1 MDSPKRAGSPSSSSD
16 SKRIKLTVPPSQQ
29 SQGASPVDPENAPGK
44 RSELD
49 PIQGGDIVNIP
60 NEPDGGVDS
69 GETSTG
75 EVRVLKE
82 GEGDDDAAD
91 VSMGEAADEEVE
103 SGDEGD
109 DEDPAQLEA
118 TRLKL
123 EEQARKYLAAQTHDV
138 IIPSYSAWFDMST
151 IHPVER
157 RALPEFFS
165 SRNRSKTP
173 SIYKDYRDFMVNTYR
188 LRPTEYLTVTAC
200 RRNLAGDVCAIMR
213 VHAFLEQ
220 WGLINYQ
227 IDPEQRP
234 AALAPPFTGHFR
246 VILDTPR
253 GLQSLHPGT
262 RPSGTHPTS
271 NGASKFQTSSATLGS
286 NPTSASLEL
295 RNSIYQT
302 TSKASRELQPTE
314 AATLANGL
322 SANTKGNMS
331 YQCDTCGTDCTP
343 LRYHSLKVKDFELCA
358 PCYLDGRFPSTMFSG
373 DFVKLTAAPPG
384 VGHGADDEWTDQEV
398 LLLLEGIEMYD
409 DDWTA
414 IEDHVGTRT
423 AQQCIRKF
431 LALPIE
437 DPYIAAEGDQGPL
450 RYGRIPF
457 EQADNPVMSVVAF
470 LAGVVNPTVASEA
483 AKTAMHILTEGA
495 SNENESE
502 HHAEAA
508 DGEDEDEKCEGDT
521 AMQEDA
527 ADASSTSPKAETPSK
542 IGTALPHTDD
552 MAIDQPSAHTTKLSG
567 NLTAKIPH
575 SHVTRAARL
584 ALKSSARAAASLAD
598 AEDASIRSALASLI
612 KLTLT
617 KLELKMTA
625 FEELEELLEEE
636 RKGLESA
643 RMALV
648 NERVNLKRM
657 LDGVKAELGKNA
669 GVTGLGTTG
678 QGTPVSE
685 VRPGT
690 PVLVEGDS
698 GPVSDGN
705 FAQLG

>member
-1 MDSPKRAGSPSSSSD
+1 
-16 SKRIKLTVPPSQQ
+16 
-29 SQGASPVDPENAPGK
+29 
-44 RSELD
+44 
-49 PIQGGDIVNIP
+49 
-60 NEPDGGVDS
+60 
-69 GETSTG
+69 
-75 EVRVLKE
+75 
-82 GEGDDDAAD
+82 
-91 VSMGEAADEEVE
+91 MGEAADEEVE

-157 RALPEFFS
+157 RALPEFFN

-173 SIYKDYRDFMVNTYR
+173 SIYKDYRDFMINTYR

-262 RPSGTHPTS
+262 RPSGTHPAA
-271 NGASKFQTSSATLGS
+271 NGVSKSQTSSITLGS
-286 NPTSASLEL
+286 KPTPVSLEL
-295 RNSIYQT
+295 RNSIYHT
-302 TSKASRELQPTE
+302 TSKASRELKPTE
-314 AATLANGL
+314 AATLTNGL

-331 YQCDTCGTDCTP
+331 YQCDTCGTDCTA

-373 DFVKLTAAPPG
+373 DFVKLTVAPPG

-398 LLLLEGIEMYD
+398 LLLLEGIEMHD

-437 DPYIAAEGDQGPL
+437 DPYIVAEGDQGPL

-470 LAGVVNPTVASEA
+470 LAGVVNPTVASDA
-483 AKTAMHILTEGA
+483 AKTAMHVLTEDA
-495 SNENESE
+495 SKENDGEQQ
-502 HHAEAA
+502 ATA
-508 DGEDEDEKCEGDT
+508 DGVDECGNAEGE
-521 AMQEDA
+521 AMQEDVL
-527 ADASSTSPKAETPSK
+527 DASSAPPKTETSSKTGTP
-542 IGTALPHTDD
+542 ALHVDD
-552 MAIDQPSAHTTKLSG
+552 MAVDQPSVPTT
-567 NLTAKIPH
+567 TPTITRPPKISH
-575 SHVTRAARL
+575 SHVVRAAGL
-584 ALKSSARAAASLAD
+584 ALKSSARSAAALAD

-657 LDGVKAELGKNA
+657 LDGVRAELGKNT
-669 GVTGLGTTG
+669 GVTSLGTTG
-678 QGTPVSE
+678 QGTPVNEVQSE
-685 VRPGT
+685 T
-690 PVLVEGDS
+690 PMEGDS

>member
-1 MDSPKRAGSPSSSSD
+1 
-16 SKRIKLTVPPSQQ
+16 
-29 SQGASPVDPENAPGK
+29 
-44 RSELD
+44 
-49 PIQGGDIVNIP
+49 
-60 NEPDGGVDS
+60 
-69 GETSTG
+69 
-75 EVRVLKE
+75 
-82 GEGDDDAAD
+82 
-91 VSMGEAADEEVE
+91 MGEAADEEVE

-109 DEDPAQLEA
+109 EEDPAQLEA

-157 RALPEFFS
+157 RALPEFFN

-173 SIYKDYRDFMVNTYR
+173 SIYKDYRDFMINTYR

-234 AALAPPFTGHFR
+234 AALVPPFTGHFR

-262 RPSGTHPTS
+262 RPSSTHLAA
-271 NGASKFQTSSATLGS
+271 NGAVKHQSSVTLGS
-286 NPTSASLEL
+286 GQTSASLEL

-302 TSKASRELQPTE
+302 TSKASREIKPAE
-314 AATLANGL
+314 AAALTNGL
-322 SANTKGNMS
+322 SSNTKGNMS
-331 YQCDTCGTDCTP
+331 YQCDTCGTDCTAV
-343 LRYHSLKVKDFELCA
+343 RYHSLKVKDFELCA

-384 VGHGADDEWTDQEV
+384 VGHGADNEWSDQEV

-409 DDWTA
+409 DDWSA
-414 IEDHVGTRT
+414 IEDHVGTRS

-450 RYGRIPF
+450 RWGRIPF

-470 LAGVVNPTVASEA
+470 LAGVVNPSVASEA
-483 AKTAMHILTEGA
+483 AKTAMHVLTDTSKETDGEKPTDAKEGDEGHEK
-495 SNENESE
+495 NEEEGDAGLPMEKNQEVTAGQRT
-502 HHAEAA
+502 AEASSKTDA
-508 DGEDEDEKCEGDT
+508 LAPNEDDMSVD
-521 AMQEDA
+521 QQ
-527 ADASSTSPKAETPSK
+527 STPSARK
-542 IGTALPHTDD
+542 
-552 MAIDQPSAHTTKLSG
+552 
-567 NLTAKIPH
+567 AKIPQ
-575 SHVTRAARL
+575 SHVARAAGL
-584 ALKSSARAAASLAD
+584 ALKSSARAAAALAN
-598 AEDASIRSALASLI
+598 AEDVSIRKTLASLI

-617 KLELKMTA
+617 KLEVKMTA

-643 RMALV
+643 RVALV
-648 NERVNLKRM
+648 NERVNLRRM

-669 GVTGLGTTG
+669 TTSLGTTG
-678 QGTPVSE
+678 QGTTVSE
-685 VRPGT
+685 VQPGMMI
-690 PVLVEGDS
+690 EGDS

>member
-1 MDSPKRAGSPSSSSD
+1 MDSPKRAGSPSSSSE
-16 SKRIKLTVPPSQQ
+16 SKRIKLTVPQSQQ

-49 PIQGGDIVNIP
+49 PIQGGDIGNIP
-60 NEPDGGVDS
+60 NEPDGGGGG

-103 SGDEGD
+103 SGDDGD

-151 IHPVER
+151 IHHVER
-157 RALPEFFS
+157 RALPEFFN

-173 SIYKDYRDFMVNTYR
+173 SIYKDYRDFMINTYR

-262 RPSGTHPTS
+262 RPSSSHPIS
-271 NGASKFQTSSATLGS
+271 NGASKSQISLTTLGS
-286 NPTSASLEL
+286 NSTPASLEL

-302 TSKASRELQPTE
+302 TSKASRELKPAE
-314 AATLANGL
+314 AMSLSNGL
-322 SANTKGNMS
+322 STNTKGNMS
-331 YQCDTCGTDCTP
+331 YQCDTCGTDCTA

-483 AKTAMHILTEGA
+483 AKTAMHRLTEDG
-495 SNENESE
+495 SEENEGAKQ
-502 HHAEAA
+502 AEAT
-508 DGEDEDEKCEGDT
+508 DGENEGEKAEGDT
-521 AMQEDA
+521 AMQEDMP
-527 ADASSTSPKAETPSK
+527 DSASAPPKAEVSSK
-542 IGTALPHTDD
+542 IGTPAPHPDD
-552 MAIDQPSAHTTKLSG
+552 MTVDHPSVPTTKP
-567 NLTAKIPH
+567 TTRTPKIPH
-575 SHVTRAARL
+575 SHVARAAGL
-584 ALKSSARAAASLAD
+584 ALKSSARTAAALAD
-598 AEDASIRSALASLI
+598 AEEASIRSTIASLI

-657 LDGVKAELGKNA
+657 LEGVKAEIGKNA
-669 GVTGLGTTG
+669 VVTNLGTTG

-685 VRPGT
+685 VRSGT
-690 PVLVEGDS
+690 PMEGDS

>member
-1 MDSPKRAGSPSSSSD
+1 M
-16 SKRIKLTVPPSQQ
+16 
-29 SQGASPVDPENAPGK
+29 
-44 RSELD
+44 
-49 PIQGGDIVNIP
+49 
-60 NEPDGGVDS
+60 
-69 GETSTG
+69 G
-75 EVRVLKE
+75 EVV
-82 GEGDDDAAD
+82 
-91 VSMGEAADEEVE
+91 DEDVE

-157 RALPEFFS
+157 RALPEFFN

-173 SIYKDYRDFMVNTYR
+173 SIYKEYRDFMINTYR

-234 AALAPPFTGHFR
+234 AALVPPFTGHFR

-262 RPSGTHPTS
+262 RPSTTHPAA
-271 NGASKFQTSSATLGS
+271 NGVPKTQMTSATLVATTA
-286 NPTSASLEL
+286 TSTSLEL

-302 TSKASRELQPTE
+302 TSKASRELKATE
-314 AATLANGL
+314 AKTLTNGI
-322 SANTKGNMS
+322 SSNAKGNMS
-331 YQCDTCGTDCTP
+331 YQCDTCGTDCTA

-373 DFVKLTAAPPG
+373 DFVKLTITPPG

-431 LALPIE
+431 LSLPIE
-437 DPYIAAEGDQGPL
+437 DPYISAEGDQGPL

-470 LAGVVNPTVASEA
+470 LAGVVNPAVAAEA
-483 AKTAMHILTEGA
+483 AKTAMHVLAEGGGVKED
-495 SNENESE
+495 ENE
-502 HHAEAA
+502 
-508 DGEDEDEKCEGDT
+508 KQGDT
-521 AMQEDA
+521 RKGTDGDNAEGESVMQQDVPEAPSA
-527 ADASSTSPKAETPSK
+527 APNGESSTKNSISGPQANDMVVDRPAESTKP
-542 IGTALPHTDD
+542 LP
-552 MAIDQPSAHTTKLSG
+552 
-567 NLTAKIPH
+567 KIPH
-575 SHVTRAARL
+575 SQVARAAGL
-584 ALKSSARAAASLAD
+584 ALKSSARAASTLAD
-598 AEDASIRSALASLI
+598 AEDATIHSTLASLI

-636 RKGLESA
+636 RKSLEST

-657 LDGVKAELGKNA
+657 LDGVRGELSKNA
-669 GVTGLGTTG
+669 NLGTTG

-685 VRPGT
+685 VPSGT
-690 PVLVEGDS
+690 PIEGDV
-698 GPVSDGN
+698 GPVGDGS